1 MALAELSLQDL
12 RCIESARLE
21 FGTGINL
28 IYGANGAGK
37 TSLLEAAFLLGRG
50 RSFRN
55 RLNERLIRH
64 GQPFARVVGKTH
76 PTREGLGV
84 ADAVSASAVATGPVH
99 TLGLE
104 IRREGTEG
112 GGTIARLDGAPVR
125 SLADLATAF
134 PVQALDPDAHKLIEE
149 SAARRRRWI
158 DWAVFHVEH
167 SFAGAWSRYQRAL
180 QQRNAALRMG
190 SREVAVWEPE
200 MAREGESLTAS
211 RERVMVALQ
220 PYWAEISAELV
231 GLDLTLG
238 FQAGWDRSASLADAL
253 TASTPRDRDR
263 HTTTI
268 GPHRADVSLRLRG
281 KLAREVLSRGQQKL
295 AAVAL
300 HLCQLEFLKREHGLL
315 PTLLLDDPSA
325 ELDQDRLGRFIR
337 RVQRLDTQ
345 IIVTA
350 LERDTRL
357 FGTPDRVF
365 HVEQGRVE
373 GG

>member
-21 FGTGINL
+21 FGPGINL

-50 RSFRN
+50 RSFRT

-64 GQPFARVVGKTH
+64 GQLFARVVGKTAA
-76 PTREGLGV
+76 E
-84 ADAVSASAVATGPVH
+84 ADPERPAH

-104 IRREGTEG
+104 IRREGVEG
-112 GGTIARLDGAPVR
+112 GGTVARLDGGPVK

-134 PVQALDPDAHKLIEE
+134 PVQALDPDAHKLIED
-149 SAARRRRWI
+149 SAARRRRWL

-167 SFAGAWSRYQRAL
+167 GFAGAWSRYQRAL
-180 QQRNAALRMG
+180 LQRNAALRAG
-190 SREVAVWEPE
+190 SREVAAWEPE
-200 MAREGESLTAS
+200 LAREGEVMTAA

-220 PYWAEISAELV
+220 PYWSEVSTDLV
-231 GLDLTLG
+231 GLELTLG

-253 TASTPRDRDR
+253 TLSTPRDRER
-263 HTTTI
+263 RTTTV
-268 GPHRADVSLRLRG
+268 GPHRADATLRARG
-281 KLAREVLSRGQQKL
+281 KAARDVLSRGQQKL

-300 HLCQLEFLKREHGLL
+300 SLSQLEYLKREHGLL

-325 ELDQDRLGRFIR
+325 ELDQDRLGRFIA
-337 RVQRLDTQ
+337 RVKGLETQ
-345 IIVTA
+345 ILVTA

-357 FGTPDRVF
+357 FGTPDQVF

-373 GG
+373 VV